1 MKTLKLPKNETLFSK
16 RPYSPRAINSLFSL
30 VKNRSAPIGLTLIAE
45 LPDSELILFILEN
58 KPFAAARLQG
68 DSFEP
73 VSLREFFSLLSQ
85 AGDPLLTLNA
95 VNPVLFKCLLV
106 VSQKSPTT
114 SGTTDLINP
123 EALLEKVKSS
133 GKESVAAVKTEE
145 SLSFFYFSGG
155 KLSELC
161 LADPPAST
169 SDSPLEDQFLEFI
182 YTSASNA
189 SVTLQTYE
197 DVAVHP
203 AKDQDLDW
211 EESKEGVVDYFL
223 RPRPELV
230 FLTGGTVTKR
240 IIEKKTFSLGRG
252 QENDVAVP
260 DIKASREHAVIRE
273 AGGQFSIEDLKSRNG
288 TMVNNQPITQVGLV
302 DGDEITIGKTR
313 ILFTIQ
319 IKTAPQIRRPA
330 ELQLE
335 NTLVGNTNPTMEVG
349 SKELSLTLMNGPQ
362 KGLIVPLGQKLMI
375 GRSKSDLNI
384 NDSKVSRNHA
394 SIEIRNNQYWFTD
407 QGSTNG
413 SIINNRPAK
422 SQMLKPGDV
431 IKLGETLLQVTER
444 ESTP

>member
-1 MKTLKLPKNETLFSK
+1 M
-16 RPYSPRAINSLFSL
+16 
-30 VKNRSAPIGLTLIAE
+30 
-45 LPDSELILFILEN
+45 
-58 KPFAAARLQG
+58 
-68 DSFEP
+68 
-73 VSLREFFSLLSQ
+73 
-85 AGDPLLTLNA
+85 
-95 VNPVLFKCLLV
+95 
-106 VSQKSPTT
+106 
-114 SGTTDLINP
+114 
-123 EALLEKVKSS
+123 
-133 GKESVAAVKTEE
+133 
-145 SLSFFYFSGG
+145 
-155 KLSELC
+155 
-161 LADPPAST
+161 
-169 SDSPLEDQFLEFI
+169 
-182 YTSASNA
+182 
-189 SVTLQTYE
+189 
-197 DVAVHP
+197 
-203 AKDQDLDW
+203 
-211 EESKEGVVDYFL
+211 
-223 RPRPELV
+223 
-230 FLTGGTVTKR
+230 
-240 IIEKKTFSLGRG
+240 
-252 QENDVAVP
+252 
-260 DIKASREHAVIRE
+260 
-273 AGGQFSIEDLKSRNG
+273 SIEDLKSRNG